1 MVLSKWRFAIL
12 LAVLIMLGSAER
24 ARAIPLN
31 EDGSINLNV
40 RAYVNVRVGTMAKQ
54 STRPGEQPPECV
66 ATPNAQN
73 CNFGGT
79 FPYSGAGNVIQNRYF
94 LEMKWNHDLMTWWG
108 DVLPKSVTTFKY
120 NLTYRGEYEGIY
132 NFGPKAYSEGGESL
146 QELQQA
152 LRQGGY
158 PTDSATTTLARVRN
172 RLLSVANYRNR
183 LFQAFLDWEQGPVF
197 VRFGRQNL
205 VWGET
210 DVFRLLDNI
219 NPIDSS
225 FGGFF
230 IDLDER
236 RVPLNML
243 RTSYNIGTLGPVDQ
257 AFIEAYAAMDNTV
270 AGIPGAPSGSPWATP
285 LGPPIGT
292 TLSVLDAPTVNAHN
306 TRGGARAV
314 FNAQDTT
321 FTVASYQTMFD
332 IPAVHFQG
340 AKPTDNGFVQGVS
353 AVTAVQKYPLVWVN
367 GASMTT
373 ALPSLKSVLRAEVAY
388 FVDEPL
394 FVGPTKTAI
403 PGVGLT
409 GEYATGFL
417 GPAVAQQLN
426 TVSKQNT
433 FNMALGWDLN
443 QLIRPINPN
452 QTFFIST
459 QFFYRHI
466 FDYVTASRECMEGI
480 AAATTHCVAQSI
492 PVPEPNNSTRTV
504 PIVQDTFLHTLA
516 VSTTYNVAA
525 PFTNTNVQVSP
536 GFNMFYDWQGMF
548 LFQPG
553 VRFVRDPWR
562 LILDYS
568 AINSGV
574 FRYQIGLVR
583 DRSNVRAQLEYV
595 L

>member
-1 MVLSKWRFAIL
+1 MALSKWRFAITM
-12 LAVLIMLGSAER
+12 AVLVILGSAER
-24 ARAIPLN
+24 ARALALN
-31 EDGSINLNV
+31 DDGTINLNM

-54 STRPGEQPPECV
+54 STRPGDQPPEC
-66 ATPNAQN
+66 AAQPNATN

-94 LEMKWNHDLMTWWG
+94 LEMKWNHDLMKWWG
-108 DVLPKSVTTFKY
+108 DVLPKSVTAFKY

-132 NFGPKAYSEGGESL
+132 DFGPSAYSENQESL
-146 QELQQA
+146 QEIQQA

-158 PTDSATTTLARVRN
+158 PVSGAQDLLTRQRN
-172 RLLSVANYRNR
+172 RLRNVASYRNR
-183 LFQAFLDWEQGPVF
+183 LFQAFVDWEQGPVF

-236 RVPLNML
+236 RVPLNMF
-243 RTSYNIGTLGPVDQ
+243 RASYNIGSVGPVDE
-257 AFIEAYAAMDNTV
+257 AFVEGYVAADNTV
-270 AGIPGAPSGSPWATP
+270 AGIPGAPTGSPWATP
-285 LGPPIGT
+285 LGPPTGA
-292 TLSVLDAPTVNAHN
+292 TLTELDAPVVNGRN
-306 TRGGARAV
+306 LRGGARAV
-314 FNAQDTT
+314 FNAVDTT
-321 FTVASYQTMFD
+321 FTLASYQTMFD
-332 IPAVHFQG
+332 VPAVRFEG
-340 AKPTDNGFVQGVS
+340 ATPANNGYVQGVS
-353 AVTAVQKYPLVWVN
+353 AINAVQTYPLVWVN
-367 GASMTT
+367 GASLTT
-373 ALPSLKSVLRAEVAY
+373 AFPSLKSILRAEVAY
-388 FVDEPL
+388 FKDEPL
-394 FVGPTKTAI
+394 FVGPTETAV
-403 PGVGLT
+403 PGKGVT
-409 GEYATGFL
+409 AQYATAFL
-417 GPAVAQQLN
+417 GPVVSGQLD
-426 TVSKQNT
+426 TLSRQDT

-466 FDYVTASRECMEGI
+466 FDYVSASKDCINGTAS
-480 AAATTHCVAQSI
+480 ATTRCVAQSL
-492 PVPEPNNSTRTV
+492 PVPEPNNSTRTI
-504 PIVQDTFLHTLA
+504 PIVQDTFLQTLA
-516 VSTTYNVAA
+516 ISTTYNVSA

-568 AINSGV
+568 AINSGAY
-574 FRYQIGLVR
+574 RYQIGLVR